1 MLAPCYCRE
10 WAGCLFSL
18 SLYLFYWK
26 WLCIMTYCQSV
37 RSSSVKR
44 VLKNITSRMNS
55 FLSSD
60 PVFSLLLF
68 NSNTSRC
75 SLTFP
80 SVRGHHLFSCAHF
93 VLILF
98 YFPNRPLYL
107 VSSHFGSHLPHFLHI
122 FLSLFCL
129 LSLCSMSSSPF
140 TLLLLQ
146 AFTYEADLSRMSSN
160 FEVKI
165 VN

>member
-1 MLAPCYCRE
+1 
-10 WAGCLFSL
+10 
-18 SLYLFYWK
+18 
-26 WLCIMTYCQSV
+26 
-37 RSSSVKR
+37 
-44 VLKNITSRMNS
+44 
-55 FLSSD
+55 
-60 PVFSLLLF
+60 
-68 NSNTSRC
+68 
-75 SLTFP
+75 
-80 SVRGHHLFSCAHF
+80 
-93 VLILF
+93 
-98 YFPNRPLYL
+98 L

-165 VN
+165 VNWLFQQPCEAGNWINIFTCHPSPLS